1 MSRYAAWR
9 GPYPTFLMGAV
20 LHPTSGI
27 LVEIGSG
34 SRSFFLFHKPPNF
47 GKECEDH
54 EPKNGNNR
62 KPRRCLFPPK
72 ARLVHRSQG
81 TCRHAGPP
89 SRFNQ
94 VERNRRT
101 GMTELLGL
109 LAGYTDSM

>member
-34 SRSFFLFHKPPNF
+34 SRSFFSLFHKPPNF

-89 SRFNQ
+89 KMQPS
-94 VERNRRT
+94 
-101 GMTELLGL
+101 GTEPPHRHDGTVGL
-109 LAGYTDSM
+109 LVGYTDSM